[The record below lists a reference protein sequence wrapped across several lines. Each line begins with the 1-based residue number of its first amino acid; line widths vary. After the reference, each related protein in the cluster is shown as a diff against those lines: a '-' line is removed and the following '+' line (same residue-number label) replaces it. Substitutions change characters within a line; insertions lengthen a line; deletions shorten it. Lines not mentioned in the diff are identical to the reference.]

1 MSEDLAGT
9 PFPTRDRDDLIYR
22 YNTHRQWMTDAE
34 RTEKNA
40 MTKKFTDKMKWIN
53 WNVTL
58 INFLKYQ
65 TGMNGVPLNYIVEYN
80 VKQIVKTKPNFLEN

>member
-1 MSEDLAGT
+1 
-9 PFPTRDRDDLIYR
+9 
-22 YNTHRQWMTDAE
+22 MTDAE

-80 VKQIVKTKPNFLEN
+80 VKQIVKTKPNFLDN

>member
-1 MSEDLAGT
+1 
-9 PFPTRDRDDLIYR
+9 
-22 YNTHRQWMTDAE
+22 MTDAE

-65 TGMNGVPLNYIVEYN
+65 TGMNGVPLNYIV
-80 VKQIVKTKPNFLEN
+80 